1 MKADR
6 CSAEDD
12 INARSSGEISCSVLN
27 GETPSNCPLMVN
39 ELSFIRS
46 VSTAVSD
53 DGVVVVVVRTT
64 SWLSTRSE
72 QVTLVVVE

>member
-1 MKADR
+1 
-6 CSAEDD
+6 
-12 INARSSGEISCSVLN
+12 
-27 GETPSNCPLMVN
+27 MVN